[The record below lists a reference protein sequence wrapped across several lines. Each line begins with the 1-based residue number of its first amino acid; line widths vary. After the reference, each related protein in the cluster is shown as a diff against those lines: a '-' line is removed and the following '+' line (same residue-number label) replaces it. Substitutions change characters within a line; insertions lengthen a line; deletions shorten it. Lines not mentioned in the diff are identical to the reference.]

1 MSTKKR
7 KKAKKSTKRKSGM
20 RGLSA
25 GSRGKRIGLLLTN
38 IVAAN
43 LAHEGLSWMDRQDF
57 MQAKPNDKGEMPKVN
72 FKKLGAYGGLSLVA
86 GGASILIGND
96 YAAEASKAVA
106 VAATIVTKDAAVKPA
121 IGMNGLGATT
131 DDFVDLYR
139 KDDNVKGPG
148 KNPVQLGKSVELAAD
163 PLRRKMA

>member
-1 MSTKKR
+1 MAKKK
-7 KKAKKSTKRKSGM
+7 KKAKKTTRRKGM

-25 GSRGKRIGLLLTN
+25 GRGKRIGLLLTN

-43 LAHEGLSWMDRQDF
+43 LAHEGLTLLDGLDF
-57 MQAKPNDKGEMPKVN
+57 MQAKPDSAGVMPKVN
-72 FKKLGAYGGLSLVA
+72 FKKLGAYGGLSLVSGA
-86 GGASILIGND
+86 ASIFIPNE
-96 YAAEASKAVA
+96 YAAEAAKAVA

-131 DDFVDLYR
+131 DDFLDLY
-139 KDDNVKGPG
+139 KTGDNISGPADR
-148 KNPVQLGKSVELAAD
+148 VQLGKNVDLAAD